1 MILETRTIELIQGS
15 SSQMI
20 LEEFSEWYNGGP
32 VERTF
37 QKAFNDINS
46 EVPHQL
52 KVIIVALKIF
62 MDEFGEVEQDT
73 IKIDLEY

>member
-15 SSQMI
+15 SSKII
-20 LEEFSEWYNGGP
+20 LEEFTKWYEGDP

-46 EVPHQL
+46 EVPHGL
-52 KVIIVALKIF
+52 KVIIVAMKIF
-62 MDEFGEVEQDT
+62 MDEFGEEEQDT
-73 IKIDLEY
+73 IKINVEY

>member
-15 SSQMI
+15 ASQII
-20 LEEFSEWYNGGP
+20 LKEFAKWYNGDP

-37 QKAFNDINS
+37 QRAFNDINS
-46 EVPHQL
+46 EVPHGL

-62 MDEFGEVEQDT
+62 MDEYAEKEQDT
-73 IKIDLEY
+73 VKIDVEY